1 MTLEGTVDACGR
13 ELLLVVE
20 RLSTQDKRRIV
31 QLVELLRRAPAEVR
45 KTSQLKLRRL
55 LARESMT
62 HAECQESI
70 NSVLAGIEQEL
81 VLRDIGLSDDE
92 FPGPELGRAVSRV

>member
-1 MTLEGTVDACGR
+1 M
-13 ELLLVVE
+13 LVVE

-31 QLVELLRRAPAEVR
+31 ELVELLRRAPSDVR
-45 KTSQLKLRRL
+45 KTNQLKLRRL

-70 NSVLAGIEQEL
+70 NCVLAGIEREL

-92 FPGPELGRAVSRV
+92 YPGRELGRAGSRG